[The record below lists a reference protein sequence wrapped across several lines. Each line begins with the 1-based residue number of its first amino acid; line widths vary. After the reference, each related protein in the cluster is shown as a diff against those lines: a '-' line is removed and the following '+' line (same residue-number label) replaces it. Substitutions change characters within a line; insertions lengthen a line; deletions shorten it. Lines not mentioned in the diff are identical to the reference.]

1 MDFLENLKEK
11 ITITA
16 RGARQKGE
24 AIVEITKL
32 RAAISEKEGEIN
44 KTLRT
49 MGETLYE
56 AYKTGEETYASIP
69 ESCAALDDL
78 YEEVEDLAARIK
90 ALRNVKEC
98 PVCKKEMDKDAVFCS
113 VCGAKF

>member
-1 MDFLENLKEK
+1 MEFLETLKEK
-11 ITITA
+11 ITTTA
-16 RGARQKGE
+16 RGAREKGE

-32 RAAISEKEGEIN
+32 RAAINEKESEIN
-44 KTLRT
+44 KTLRA

-56 AYKTGEETYASIP
+56 AYKTGEETYTSIP

-78 YEEVEDLAARIK
+78 YEEIAELSARIK

-113 VCGAKF
+113 TCGAKF